1 MQLIKS
7 KISLAALYTYLYIPM
22 KGLYLSRSSYNIS
35 NKDKYSEPQMSVL
48 FKYITKET
56 DNTNKIQNEN

>member
-1 MQLIKS
+1 MLLRE
-7 KISLAALYTYLYIPM
+7 SLFYYTAYSSDSDTTYL
-22 KGLYLSRSSYNIS
+22 LS